1 MKDHQSIMLTNFLV
15 PLFYF
20 KDWMTRLA
28 TIATIFLSHIYYLK
42 DSGVEIVNLFLN
54 LLYITDKN

>member
-1 MKDHQSIMLTNFLV
+1 
-15 PLFYF
+15 
-20 KDWMTRLA
+20 MTRLA